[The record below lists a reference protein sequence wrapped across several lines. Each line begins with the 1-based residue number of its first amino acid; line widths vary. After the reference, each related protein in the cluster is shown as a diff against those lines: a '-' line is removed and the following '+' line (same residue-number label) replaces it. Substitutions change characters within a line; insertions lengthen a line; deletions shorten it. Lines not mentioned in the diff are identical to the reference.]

1 MAFFVPLMSMA
12 GSIGGAMMQSSSQQA
27 AGQAQAQA
35 SYFNAAVAQQN
46 AIAARQA
53 AAVEAAQQARKNR
66 ASLEQVRSKYLMSG
80 IDLEGTPMM
89 VLDEETR
96 NMALD
101 VDLIRHKGEVQATN
115 YTNQAIMDT
124 YQGQSTMAAA
134 NNQAQG
140 TLLGGMFSGIS
151 TVGKSI
157 FSGA

>member
-1 MAFFVPLMSMA
+1 MGFFAPIMSA
-12 GSIGGAMMQSSSQQA
+12 VGAIGGGFMQAGNQQA
-27 AGQAQAQA
+27 AGNAQAQA

-53 AAVEAAQQARKNR
+53 AAVEAAQLARKNR
-66 ASLEQVRSKYLMSG
+66 AALETVRSRYLMSG

-89 VLDEETR
+89 VLDENLR

-101 VDLIRHKGEVQATN
+101 VDLTRHKGEVQATN
-115 YTNQAIMDT
+115 YTNQAMMDT
-124 YQGQSTMAAA
+124 FQGQTAAA
-134 NNQAQG
+134 AASAQAEG
-140 TLLGGMFSGIS
+140 SILGGMFSGIS